1 MTMTVHREK
10 RRARQEEPTTLPP
23 AERAREIALRLLSHS
38 ARSSQQLREG
48 LLAREVEPEIAD
60 EVIARY
66 QEVGLLDDAG
76 LAAMIA
82 RTRHHERGKSARA
95 IAMEL
100 KRKGFSEDDIEHALE
115 PIDRDAEYK
124 AACALAARKWQ
135 GTSSLPTEV
144 RVRRV
149 VGHLG
154 RKGYSPSLAF
164 TLVKELQRADI
175 GE

>member
-1 MTMTVHREK
+1 MHREK

-23 AERAREIALRLLSHS
+23 AERAREIALRILSHS
-38 ARSSQQLREG
+38 PRSAAQLRDG
-48 LLAREVEPEIAD
+48 LLAREVEPRIAD

-66 QEVGLLDDAG
+66 IEVGLLDDSG

-82 RTRHHERGKSARA
+82 RTRHRERGKSARA
-95 IAMEL
+95 IAVEL
-100 KRKGFSEDDIEHALE
+100 RRKGFNDDDIANALT
-115 PIDRDAEYK
+115 PIDAESERE
-124 AACALAARKWQ
+124 AARELAARKWRV
-135 GTSSLPTEV
+135 TASLPTDV

-164 TLVKELQRADI
+164 TLVKDLQRADVE
-175 GE
+175 G

>member
-1 MTMTVHREK
+1 M
-10 RRARQEEPTTLPP
+10 ARD
-23 AERAREIALRLLSHS
+23 I
-38 ARSSQQLREG
+38 
-48 LLAREVEPEIAD
+48 EPEVAD

-66 QEVGLLDDAG
+66 IDVGLLDDTS

-95 IAMEL
+95 IAVEL
-100 KRKGFSEDDIEHALE
+100 ARKGFSEDDIAHALA
-115 PIDRDAEYK
+115 PIDREAEHQ
-124 AACALAARKWQ
+124 AASALAAKKWNS
-135 GTSSLPTEV
+135 TSSLPTEV

-175 GE
+175 EG

>member
-1 MTMTVHREK
+1 MAPHRDK
-10 RRARQEEPTTLPP
+10 QRARQEEPTTLPP
-23 AERAREIALRLLSHS
+23 AERAREIALRILSHS
-38 ARSSQQLREG
+38 PRSAAQLREG
-48 LLAREVEPEIAD
+48 LLTREVEPQIAD

-66 QEVGLLDDAG
+66 IEVGLLDDSA

-95 IAMEL
+95 IAVEL
-100 KRKGFSEDDIEHALE
+100 RRKGFSDDDIASALA
-115 PIDRDAEYK
+115 PIDADAER
-124 AACALAARKWQ
+124 AAAEQLAARKWH
-135 GTSSLPTEV
+135 GTASLPTEV

-164 TLVKELQRADI
+164 ALVKNLQRADI
-175 GE
+175 EG